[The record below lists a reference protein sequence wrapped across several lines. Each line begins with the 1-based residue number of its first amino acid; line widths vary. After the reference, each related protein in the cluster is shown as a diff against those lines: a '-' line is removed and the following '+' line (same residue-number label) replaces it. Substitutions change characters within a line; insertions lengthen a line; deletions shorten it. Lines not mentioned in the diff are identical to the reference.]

1 MPTEALSFETAT
13 LQITQAISG
22 ATQASPT
29 TAMLHPNGFEKIL
42 LQRRSNGQRVY
53 LHYWPGPF
61 HGSHIHGH
69 NWDFTSVVL
78 LGSLTN
84 EIFTVSAEPTSEG
97 SIRVRRMWHQGT
109 SEPLA
114 NDPEQFST
122 AVRAVAAADYHPRD
136 TYSQRAEVLHRV
148 RSVACTATVVLRE
161 APRHTRSPVL
171 LTQADLER
179 RWRAAEPLPLSHV
192 LRRLHQIA
200 ERLT

>member
-1 MPTEALSFETAT
+1 MPTEELTFEIAT

-22 ATQASPT
+22 ATQAAPT

-53 LHYWPGPF
+53 LHYWPRPSY
-61 HGSHIHGH
+61 GSHIHGH

-84 EIFTVSAEPTSEG
+84 EIFTESAEPTSER
-97 SIRVRRMWHQGT
+97 SIRVRQMWHIGT

-122 AVRAVAAADYHPRD
+122 AVRPAAAVDYHPGD
-136 TYSQRAEVLHRV
+136 TYSQRAEILHRV
-148 RSVACTATVVLRE
+148 RTVARTATVVLRE
-161 APRHTRSPVL
+161 APRLRRSPVL

-179 RWRAAEPLPLSHV
+179 PWTAAEHLPLSHV
-192 LRRLHQIA
+192 QRRLHQIA